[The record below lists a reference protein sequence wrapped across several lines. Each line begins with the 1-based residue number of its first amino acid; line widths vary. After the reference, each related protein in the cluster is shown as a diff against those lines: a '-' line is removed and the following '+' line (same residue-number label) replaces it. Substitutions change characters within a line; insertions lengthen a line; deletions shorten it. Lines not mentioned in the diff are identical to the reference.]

1 MKRTGYTTANR
12 NPCLVIVPLNLN
24 YIVRR
29 SLIIVDILLA
39 VRGMVFFIIL
49 ACTHTRPLLV
59 FHCGGEE
66 EHYRNWANI
75 LQNACLNQSN
85 KPMNNKLIVA

>member
-1 MKRTGYTTANR
+1 
-12 NPCLVIVPLNLN
+12 
-24 YIVRR
+24 
-29 SLIIVDILLA
+29 
-39 VRGMVFFIIL
+39 MVFFIIL

-75 LQNACLNQSN
+75 LPNACLNQSN
-85 KPMNNKLIVA
+85 KPINNKLIVA